1 MDEYNFKSWLTEQ
14 LYEELTLITKELMMV
29 DSYSERVLIKQH
41 QRAVINELQ
50 ERGEYDERLG

>member
-1 MDEYNFKSWLTEQ
+1 MYEYDFKSWLTEQ
-14 LYEELTLITKELMMV
+14 LHEELTLIKNELSMV

>member
-50 ERGEYDERLG
+50 ERGEYDERPG